1 MTMKNRDKW
10 IAVAFLAF
18 ILILPAVTLV
28 RGFLP
33 QEETTISEEQSAIL
47 NGNGTLQGENQG
59 NASVDT
65 SQTTQEVELP
75 WFTRVQNTLNNFT
88 NRLFT
93 RTKLIAFN
101 TELTS
106 LLTGGTYIESTQV
119 LLGKNDWLFYKT
131 EIDGHPI
138 WDYMGIN
145 HFSEEQLAEMAAN
158 ITQTRDYFV
167 NERGIEFYVTIL
179 PNKEVIY
186 EEYMPDTIARVN
198 EVSRAEQF
206 AEYMWNNT
214 DVLCVYP
221 KQALLDAKDE
231 YPLYYKTDTHW
242 NQIGAF
248 VGVQEILKEA
258 YGTHADIDSVS
269 FRVDLETYS
278 GDLAALAGIGD
289 KYGID
294 SVYAFEMESAD
305 PAQYRDE
312 VALII
317 GDSFGGFLSTVAKGY
332 YKDVIWI
339 NTKMEDFSM
348 ELIDEHN
355 PDVIIWESVERYM
368 ETFLND
374 NLLTK

>member
-1 MTMKNRDKW
+1 MKNRDKW

-18 ILILPAVTLV
+18 ILILPTVTLV

-317 GDSFGGFLSTVAKGY
+317 GDSFGGFLSTVAQGY
-332 YKDVIWI
+332 YKDVVWI

>member
-1 MTMKNRDKW
+1 MKNRDKW

-18 ILILPAVTLV
+18 ILILPTVTLV

>member
-1 MTMKNRDKW
+1 MKNRDKW